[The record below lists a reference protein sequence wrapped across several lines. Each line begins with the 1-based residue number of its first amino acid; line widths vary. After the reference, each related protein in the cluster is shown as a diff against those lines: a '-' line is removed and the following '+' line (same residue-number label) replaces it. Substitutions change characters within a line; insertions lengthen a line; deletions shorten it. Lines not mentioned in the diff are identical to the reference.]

1 MKFIYT
7 GNPTSNYYGHD
18 LKDGCEIEVTGAL
31 LNKFKSNSAFK
42 EVRNT
47 KKKAKAKAEEKGD
60 DES

>member
-7 GNPTSNYYGHD
+7 GNPIQNYYGRD
-18 LKDGCEIEVTGAL
+18 LKDGCEIEVKGGL

-47 KKKAKAKAEEKGD
+47 KKKAKPEKSDG